1 MKSDQGASGAS
12 MLPSTIGSPP
22 QQRYNFR
29 HKKSASAPDEAGA
42 VGEKNDSELGCVQ
55 LLSPPRGAAN
65 VESRKTTHSHG
76 LPPSS
81 SKRHGGCS
89 TVKSKRRRRSLQEA
103 ECGDF
108 GILPEEILEL
118 VLENCGA
125 RELGALACASK
136 YFGASGSSS
145 RPTPVERVAK
155 RRVAA
160 HPRADGLEF
169 PRRGE
174 QTNYARILHFADAA
188 DVAMRTSVGIA
199 LGAFHTA
206 VLGVAGAVPGPP
218 KKKPVVRRT
227 EARDFAL
234 RRGLHDDPPAPDP
247 PATYAWGAVATTAP
261 GDAGG
266 EIDANAGGQNVGD
279 ESFTEED
286 AEPMFPT
293 PSEEDQRDEHGMS
306 VFAPIVEGTGDN
318 GWIASV
324 ASSGAS
330 TTDFVTPAAAA
341 AARERAASKQ
351 PNGRTLYTFGR
362 GFHGQLGQGGYDDA
376 ASPAAVSLNGV
387 GFADPTAIEVISAG
401 ASHCAALDPNGALL
415 TWGLASS
422 GELGHGGW
430 TPIEVDVPRQVS
442 SMANV
447 KVTQIAAGA
456 NHTIVVSRG
465 GGLYTC
471 GRGRHG
477 QLGHGV
483 FHDAGALRRVEALK
497 GMSVLYAVA
506 GGSHSLCL
514 TDCGSV
520 WSWGACKHGQL
531 GLGDVAF
538 ATAAGWDA
546 GVPWPC
552 LVETLNDLD
561 EPIVAMA
568 AGGHHTMFVTAGGAL
583 WACGRGSHGAL
594 GVGVRGSHEQY
605 YYYEEDQKKHIRG
618 PRDHLVPR
626 LVPIHHKPKPLTGW
640 GDVAFEE
647 ATREDGGVAQS
658 VGFGD
663 VRDAIV
669 RMNAKCGNGNAAS
682 KGGRIGVQ
690 KKKRKKGASGNGAAK
705 AVILLGS
712 ARARCGGPAS
722 MTQAERE
729 LARSAIR
736 VDSDGKQK
744 PRWVK
749 VPCACGA
756 TCRVVHAA
764 AGGSHSCVLTACGAV
779 MTTGENAYGQLGH
792 GDTKRRY
799 AFTRVES
806 LRGTRMSTVA
816 TGEDHTGAVGENG
829 RLYLWGRGDL
839 GQLGTGDGR
848 SHWRPRAVEGVCVA
862 PAVPAERFLGFSTE
876 EGGDGDGDEG
886 AVDESEM
893 GGPNQHLTVDEGT
906 AHAAMIV
913 AAAIPGART
922 PDVPPSSLP
931 GALPR
936 SSAIA
941 AKPAPRAD
949 PTSNVVSNACHVECD
964 RTTVALNFT
973 TSPTAIPSVA
983 AIHGTIAS
991 ALGFELRYASCVA

>member
-1 MKSDQGASGAS
+1 
-12 MLPSTIGSPP
+12 
-22 QQRYNFR
+22 
-29 HKKSASAPDEAGA
+29 
-42 VGEKNDSELGCVQ
+42 
-55 LLSPPRGAAN
+55 
-65 VESRKTTHSHG
+65 
-76 LPPSS
+76 
-81 SKRHGGCS
+81 
-89 TVKSKRRRRSLQEA
+89 
-103 ECGDF
+103 
-108 GILPEEILEL
+108 
-118 VLENCGA
+118 
-125 RELGALACASK
+125 
-136 YFGASGSSS
+136 
-145 RPTPVERVAK
+145 
-155 RRVAA
+155 
-160 HPRADGLEF
+160 
-169 PRRGE
+169 
-174 QTNYARILHFADAA
+174 
-188 DVAMRTSVGIA
+188 MRTSVGIA

-266 EIDANAGGQNVGD
+266 EIDANAGANGGGQNVGD

-401 ASHCAALDPNGALL
+401 ASHCAALDPNGVLL

-690 KKKRKKGASGNGAAK
+690 KKKRKKGASGNGAAE

-906 AHAAMIV
+906 AHAAMM
-913 AAAIPGART
+913 
-922 PDVPPSSLP
+922 
-931 GALPR
+931 
-936 SSAIA
+936 
-941 AKPAPRAD
+941 
-949 PTSNVVSNACHVECD
+949 
-964 RTTVALNFT
+964 
-973 TSPTAIPSVA
+973 
-983 AIHGTIAS
+983 
-991 ALGFELRYASCVA
+991 